1 MLNVKFRIVQGEQ
14 QKSLRRLLTS
24 TGLLFHFLLCSAHL
38 VPLQEAFAKTFK
50 SFILERLTSEDV
62 CCVS

>member
-24 TGLLFHFLLCSAHL
+24 TGLLFHFLPCSAHL
-38 VPLQEAFAKTFK
+38 VSLQEAFAKTFK